1 MIAGAVFRRLDRY
14 LIQEIAGPLGLGFL
28 VYTFML
34 LLRALFRFAELIIR
48 RGLPVST
55 VGELLLFSL
64 PNIVVLTI
72 PMALLF
78 GILIAIGR
86 LSSDSELVA
95 MRSTGISLLS
105 LYRPILMV
113 SGLLAV
119 INAAL
124 MVWVLPWGNQQLQL
138 KQLDIATQ
146 GISAEVEPRIFY
158 DDFDEWVLYV
168 DDIPEDDDRWHGV
181 FLAQAIP
188 STENNQV
195 ILADYGRVAID
206 DEGEKVVL
214 QLEGARIHEM
224 NLAQPERYEVSYN
237 KRIDYILED
246 QFTTE
251 QKAKIS
257 ESKSVRELD
266 LAGLREWVRNPALP
280 DSARR
285 AARVEIH
292 KKFAIPFA
300 CIVFGIFALPLGFN
314 NRRGGKGAG
323 FALSILV
330 IIAYWVMLDM
340 GENYGKTGRLPV
352 PLAIWAPNLV
362 LAATGMFLLARK
374 NRDKS
379 LLLSRVDRWLR
390 QVVQPQIRSLKA
402 KRDERAEGRRAAR
415 ERAALEQQASR
426 RDVPQDGDRPQV
438 VIRLPRFH
446 LRFPNI
452 LDRYVIRT
460 FVGILGM
467 VVASGLTIYIVA
479 DLTQIADDIF
489 ENDVSRGVV
498 FSYYKYMSLQIVYE
512 LSPILVL
519 ITTLITFSVLSRNS
533 EVIAIKALGVSLYRL
548 ALPAVAIALLVT
560 LGTMFMESN
569 ILPASNERVDELE
582 ATIKGRDE
590 PRSYRR
596 ADRQWLFA
604 RGRYIYNYL
613 HYDTTRQQIQRL
625 QVFELGDD
633 FSLDGRLLAQ
643 RAEYA
648 AGGSWHFE
656 NGWARRFEGSGVTS
670 YDRFE
675 GARLVQFPENPDFFE
690 SELRPPEQMS
700 YSELD
705 RYIEELE
712 SSGQSAPELEVEL
725 QNKVAYPFISLVMAL
740 VALPFAFRLGR
751 QGALYGIG
759 LSIVIGIVF
768 IAIYAFFTT
777 MGQTGRLPPLVAVWS
792 PNLVFAM
799 LSVYLFLGV
808 RS

>member
-1 MIAGAVFRRLDRY
+1 MIACAVLRRLDRY

-105 LYRPILMV
+105 LYRPILVV
-113 SGLLAV
+113 SGLLAA

-158 DDFDEWVLYV
+158 DEFDEWVLYV
-168 DDIPEDDDRWHGV
+168 DDIPEGDDRWHGV

-188 STENNQV
+188 STQDNQV

-206 DEGEKVVL
+206 DQGEKVVL
-214 QLEGARIHEM
+214 QLEGARIHQM
-224 NLAQPERYEVSYN
+224 DLAQPERYEVSYN
-237 KRIDYILED
+237 KRIDYVLED
-246 QFTTE
+246 QFMTE
-251 QKAKIS
+251 QRAKIS

-266 LAGLREWVRNPALP
+266 LEGLQGWARNPALP
-280 DSARR
+280 ESTRR

-330 IIAYWVMLDM
+330 IIVYWVMLDT
-340 GENYGKTGRLPV
+340 GENYGKSGRLPV
-352 PLAIWAPNLV
+352 WLAIWAPNLV
-362 LAATGMFLLARK
+362 LAALGLFLLARK

-379 LLLSRVDRWLR
+379 LLLSRFDRYLR

-402 KRDERAEGRRAAR
+402 KRDERIEGRRAAR
-415 ERAALEQQASR
+415 ERAALEQASR
-426 RDVPQDGDRPQV
+426 REHEGRPQV
-438 VIRLPRFH
+438 VIRLPRFQ

-460 FVGILGM
+460 FLGILGM
-467 VVASGLTIYIVA
+467 VVTSGLTIYIVA

-489 ENDVSRGVV
+489 ENDVSRSVV

-512 LSPILVL
+512 LAPILVL

-548 ALPAVAIALLVT
+548 ALPAVALALLVT

-569 ILPASNERVDELE
+569 ILPASNERVNELE
-582 ATIKGRDE
+582 AQIKGREE

-625 QVFELGDD
+625 QVFEMGDG

-648 AGGSWHFE
+648 TGGSWYFE

-675 GARLVQFPENPDFFE
+675 GSRLVQFPENPDFFE

-712 SSGQSAPELEVEL
+712 ASGQAAPALEVEL
-725 QNKVAYPFISLVMAL
+725 QNKIAYPFISLVMAL

-792 PNLVFAM
+792 PNVVFAM